1 MCIMNDPLEPPPLPA
16 ASIMDDGGALWCAAG
31 WLAGR
36 LGARRLSPDR
46 MLGSLNLLHSF
57 LPLSF
62 SNAVC
67 AAGWVII
74 STKQPWKLN
83 FTSNEHHL
91 LARARRQVHLL
102 LFSHARRNK
111 VHCWLRPCTCT
122 AEYCLLE
129 WNIISRPFFFFAA
142 RKARPTS
149 GVYIC
154 RDNVLGPLNFSSCT
168 SLPRRIKVLLLPSP
182 RKWRPAGD
190 STASIIIIYHGA
202 ARHESLH
209 SCRTRERLS
218 AVVGWL

>member
-1 MCIMNDPLEPPPLPA
+1 LRLGHGDISLSPSAHSRRHSFNIPPDCKKSLRRRLLLARYYYTRTPAGSERACVCIMNDPLEPPPLPA

-62 SNAVC
+62 SIAVC

-129 WNIISRPFFFFAA
+129 WNIISRPFFF
-142 RKARPTS
+142 
-149 GVYIC
+149 C
-154 RDNVLGPLNFSSCT
+154 GPQS
-168 SLPRRIKVLLLPSP
+168 
-182 RKWRPAGD
+182 A
-190 STASIIIIYHGA
+190 
-202 ARHESLH
+202 
-209 SCRTRERLS
+209 S
-218 AVVGWL
+218 AVGCLHLS